1 MTVSGNLFERAKK
14 VIPGNSKNSIYEI
27 ISKCAL
33 SENEEYEL
41 MEYVQNK
48 GMLFLST
55 PFSRA
60 AVDRLEKFGVAAYKI
75 GSGEMNNYPLLK
87 YVASFGK
94 PIIMSTGMN
103 DLKSISKAVDILEN
117 ANVNYTLLHTTNLY
131 PTPLN
136 LVRLGAMQHMMKEF
150 PNVPIGLSDHTL
162 TNTACIAA
170 MTLGASIVERH
181 FTDIKSRKGPDIIC
195 SMDETELHELI
206 QAAEDIKKMLGGNKI
221 AATEE
226 QVTIDFAFAAV
237 VSIQPIK
244 AGEKFTEKNIWVK
257 RPGKNGILAENYE
270 KILGKHA
277 TCDIDKDI
285 QLNWK
290 MIEE

>member
-1 MTVSGNLFERAKK
+1 
-14 VIPGNSKNSIYEI
+14 
-27 ISKCAL
+27 
-33 SENEEYEL
+33 
-41 MEYVQNK
+41 
-48 GMLFLST
+48 
-55 PFSRA
+55 
-60 AVDRLEKFGVAAYKI
+60 
-75 GSGEMNNYPLLK
+75 
-87 YVASFGK
+87 
-94 PIIMSTGMN
+94 
-103 DLKSISKAVDILEN
+103 
-117 ANVNYTLLHTTNLY
+117 
-131 PTPLN
+131 
-136 LVRLGAMQHMMKEF
+136 MMKEF